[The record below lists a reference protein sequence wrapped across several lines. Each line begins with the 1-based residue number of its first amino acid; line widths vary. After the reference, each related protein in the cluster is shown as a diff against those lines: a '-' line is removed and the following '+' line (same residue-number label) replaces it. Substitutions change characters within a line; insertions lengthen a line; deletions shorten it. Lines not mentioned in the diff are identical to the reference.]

1 MSGPI
6 ETDGGVVYE
15 VNVDLDADI
24 ADAYLVWLDEHIDTM
39 CALPGFS
46 GASVF
51 EVVQPPADAG
61 RQRFCVHY
69 QLDDQAAL
77 DAYLRDHA
85 ARMRSEGESRFGGR
99 FRASRRVLGLVG

>member
-1 MSGPI
+1 MIGSDS
-6 ETDGGVVYE
+6 DGAVVYE

-24 ADAYLVWLDEHIDTM
+24 ADAYLVWLDEHIETM

-51 EVVQPPADAG
+51 EVIEPAADTG
-61 RQRFCVHY
+61 RQRFSVHY
-69 QLDDQAAL
+69 TLDDQAAL

-85 ARMRSEGESRFGGR
+85 ARMRAEGESRFGGR
-99 FRASRRVLGLVG
+99 FRASRRVLGPID